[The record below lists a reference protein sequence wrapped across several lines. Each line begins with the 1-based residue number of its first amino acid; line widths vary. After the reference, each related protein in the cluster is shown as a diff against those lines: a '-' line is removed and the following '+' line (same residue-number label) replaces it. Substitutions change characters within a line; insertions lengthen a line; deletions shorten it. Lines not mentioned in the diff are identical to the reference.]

1 MSFSPAVQVTR
12 VLAEKNV
19 LSEHGEYHPSIT
31 DNTKLSG
38 QVVNNAGLNDGP
50 TSSITDGIRNVGISP
65 SYPRPES
72 YTDGASAIDGFK

>member
-1 MSFSPAVQVTR
+1 MIAK
-12 VLAEKNV
+12 KNI
-19 LSEHGEYHPSIT
+19 SAEHGEYHPSTTNNIII
-31 DNTKLSG
+31 SG

-50 TSSITDGIRNVGISP
+50 TSSITDGIRNIGISP